1 MHVRKREYGSID
13 AFLEKGVRISPK
25 KGHICFVIYK
35 KKLNSVFFFFFFLS
49 ERTLLIII
57 RG

>member
-1 MHVRKREYGSID
+1 MHVRKRENGSID

-35 KKLNSVFFFFFFLS
+35 KKLNSVFFFFFFFK
-49 ERTLLIII
+49 
-57 RG
+57 